1 MTHHQPQA
9 KAKTAP
15 PLKLFLPAHKKHPL
29 LISMQRGTV
38 IYSKSL
44 AEFATSVA
52 NKVKYILRQGVY
64 LTQNTSQAVSL
75 APQRCAERNRRRRLL
90 ARSCK
95 SCAPMAHKECARRT
109 AKNLA

>member
-29 LISMQRGTV
+29 PISMQRGTV

-44 AEFATSVA
+44 AEFADGS
-52 NKVKYILRQGVY
+52 RQIKSNIFFVR
-64 LTQNTSQAVSL
+64 T
-75 APQRCAERNRRRRLL
+75 CA
-90 ARSCK
+90 
-95 SCAPMAHKECARRT
+95 
-109 AKNLA
+109 